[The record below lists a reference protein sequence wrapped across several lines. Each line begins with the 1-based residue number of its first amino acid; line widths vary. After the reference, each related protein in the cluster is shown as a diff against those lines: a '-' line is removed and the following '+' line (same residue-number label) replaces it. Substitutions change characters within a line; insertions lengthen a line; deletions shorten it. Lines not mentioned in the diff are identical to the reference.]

1 MISPGFIK
9 IIESTDFIQ
18 SQILV
23 KIAHIENGIPPE
35 TKLYDTFT
43 NEYWIV
49 KKRVHTSLLI
59 QNNAEKFFD
68 CETQSI
74 HIDNHFVSLKEK
86 EVNLKKDVERSQK
99 GIYFY
104 ILQYSNKK
112 LQKKQIKGNF
122 LRIET
127 PL

>member
-1 MISPGFIK
+1 MVSLGFIK
-9 IIESTDFIQ
+9 IIESTNFIQ

-23 KIAHIENGIPPE
+23 EIAHIENGIPPE
-35 TKLYDTFT
+35 TKLYDTLT

-49 KKRVHTSLLI
+49 KKRVCTSLLI
-59 QNNAEKFFD
+59 LNDAEKFFD

-74 HIDNHFVSLKEK
+74 HIDNHFGSVKEK
-86 EVNLKKDVERSQK
+86 EVNLKKDVERIQK

-112 LQKKQIKGNF
+112 SQKKPVKGSLLKIKND
-122 LRIET
+122 
-127 PL
+127 

>member
-23 KIAHIENGIPPE
+23 EIEHLENGIPPE
-35 TKLYDTFT
+35 TKLYDTVT

-49 KKRVHTSLLI
+49 KKRVYTSLSIL
-59 QNNAEKFFD
+59 NDAEKFFD
-68 CETQSI
+68 CETQSV
-74 HIDNHFVSLKEK
+74 HIDNHFGSVKEK
-86 EVNLKKDVERSQK
+86 EVNLKKEVERNQK

-104 ILQYSNKK
+104 IIQYSNKK
-112 LQKKQIKGNF
+112 LKKKPIKGNF